1 MFFYLSG
8 NMKRAFDFNEE
19 FGTARKLLCKN
30 FNKIQISIHPD
41 FFGIYLCYKEAF
53 KALKTDLGILNPS
66 PEIHVWKDTNLSGY
80 TIASNFQWFLYWTQ
94 NVTEEINLIVHS
106 LPKDNKKIKLLK
118 NVVSSEFLKFL
129 SSTYLDLNRLNPKR
143 LYNLINE
150 YISAEA
156 IYTLNKEKSFKPHRT
171 MSLELLANLL
181 SCTRNQLNHRNKV
194 IHQKR
199 QKALDQLEQTSEV
212 VKQLLNNPDFVLT
225 PDQLWEA

>member
-1 MFFYLSG
+1 MG
-8 NMKRAFDFNEE
+8 KAFDFDEE
-19 FGTARKLLCKN
+19 FGAPKKLLCKN

-41 FFGIYLCYKEAF
+41 FSGIYLCYQEAF

-94 NVTEEINLIVHS
+94 NAPKEINLIIHS
-106 LPKDNKKIKLLK
+106 LPKDNKKIELLK

-129 SSTYLDLNRLNPKR
+129 SSTYHDLNRLNPKR
-143 LYNLINE
+143 LHNLINE

-156 IYTLNKEKSFKPHRT
+156 IYKLNKENSFKPHRT
-171 MSLELLANLL
+171 MSLDLLADLL

-199 QKALDQLEQTSEV
+199 QKALDRLEQTSEV
-212 VKQLLNNPDFVLT
+212 IQQLLNNPDFVLT
-225 PDQLWEA
+225 PDQLWKA